1 MTWKTDEKSLVSIGE
16 SRSLVPLYQLDL
28 FTGKTAAL
36 TKAVGYDRPLHLLIG
51 YLGPTMQNIPKNLL
65 LLIAIMLG
73 VFVLFTFSAG
83 TQKGKEVSFSH
94 FMDMVESNQ
103 IADVVIKGN
112 LMTGKA
118 TNQETIISVLPRHYL
133 QLPHELYQRGVSFRF
148 EPDGTSNLF
157 FAILSSWLP
166 IILIIGVWVFF
177 MKQMQG
183 GNKIMG
189 FGKSQH
195 HKVDED
201 ARKFTF
207 ADVAGI
213 DESKAE
219 LDEIVEF
226 LKDPSKF
233 EKLGGK
239 IPTGVLLVGE
249 PGTGKTLL
257 AKAIAGEAQVA
268 FFNISGSDFVEMF
281 VGVGASRVRDL
292 FTQAREHAPG
302 IVFIDEI
309 DAVGRHRG
317 AGLGGGNDERE
328 QTLNQLLVEMDG
340 FNGNEGVIVIAAT
353 NRPDVLDSALTRPG
367 RFDRQVVVPR
377 PDMNGRQKILEIHT
391 RGLKLATG
399 VDLKMIAQ
407 ATPGFTGADLANLS
421 NESALIAARQ
431 NKLTIGMDDFEQA
444 RDKIMMGKERRSMVI
459 PETEKRTTAYHEAG
473 HAIIAALMEEV
484 DPIHKVTIIPRG
496 RALGM
501 TMLLP
506 QDEKYSQKKS
516 QLKALLVMMMGGRAA
531 EETVFNHFTTGASND
546 LEQATAIAHRMVCN
560 WGMSDVIGPV
570 HLSASQGDVFLGR
583 DILRKRNI
591 SQQLANKIDREVNRL
606 VNGAYRQA
614 VEMLKQNADA
624 LHRIAEKLIEVETV
638 NGSEIIG
645 ILNETQQK
653 PTS

>member
-1 MTWKTDEKSLVSIGE
+1 MNNV
-16 SRSLVPLYQLDL
+16 
-28 FTGKTAAL
+28 
-36 TKAVGYDRPLHLLIG
+36 
-51 YLGPTMQNIPKNLL
+51 PKNLF
-65 LLIAIMLG
+65 LLIAIVLG
-73 VFVLFTFSAG
+73 VVILFTFSAENR
-83 TQKGKEVSFSH
+83 KGREINFSQ
-94 FMDMVESNQ
+94 FMDIIENGQMSE
-103 IADVVIKGN
+103 IVIKGN
-112 LMTGKA
+112 QITGRSA
-118 TNQETIISVLPRHYL
+118 NQEPFVTSMPKYYTEMPRM
-133 QLPHELYQRGVSFRF
+133 LYKRGIHFRF
-148 EPDGTSNLF
+148 ESDGTNNLF

-201 ARKFTF
+201 AKKYTF
-207 ADVAGI
+207 DDVAGI

-226 LKDPSKF
+226 LKNPSKF
-233 EKLGGK
+233 EKLGGR

-292 FTQAREHAPG
+292 FAQARENAPG

-377 PDMNGRQKILEIHT
+377 PDMNGRQKILTIHT
-391 RGLKLATG
+391 KELKLSTD
-399 VDLKMIAQ
+399 VDLKVIAQ
-407 ATPGFTGADLANLS
+407 ATPGFTGADLANLA

-431 NKLTIGMDDFEQA
+431 NKSTIEMDDFEKS
-444 RDKIMMGKERRSMVI
+444 RDKLMMGKERRSMVI
-459 PETEKRTTAYHEAG
+459 PEEEKKTTAYHEAG
-473 HAIIAALMEEV
+473 HAIIAALLDEV
-484 DPIHKVTIIPRG
+484 DPVHKVTIIPRG
-496 RALGM
+496 RALGL

-506 QDEKYSQKKS
+506 VDDKHSQNKS
-516 QLKALLVMMMGGRAA
+516 QLEGMLVMMMGGRAA
-531 EETVFNHFTTGASND
+531 EEIVFNHFTTGASND
-546 LEQATAIAHRMVCN
+546 LERASAFANRMVCN
-560 WGMSDVIGPV
+560 WGMSDVMGPV
-570 HLSASQGDVFLGR
+570 HLAANQGEVFLGR
-583 DILRKRNI
+583 DIMRKKNI
-591 SQQLANKIDREVNRL
+591 SQKSANTIDREVNKI
-606 VNGAYRQA
+606 VNNAYQ
-614 VEMLKQNADA
+614 KA
-624 LHRIAEKLIEVETV
+624 LDLLNDNIDSLHTVTEELIEMETIS
-638 NGSEIIG
+638 GEDIISAIKKNRSLDG
-645 ILNETQQK
+645 EDA
-653 PTS
+653 

>member
-1 MTWKTDEKSLVSIGE
+1 MNKV
-16 SRSLVPLYQLDL
+16 
-28 FTGKTAAL
+28 
-36 TKAVGYDRPLHLLIG
+36 
-51 YLGPTMQNIPKNLL
+51 PKNLF
-65 LLIAIMLG
+65 LLIAIVLG
-73 VFVLFTFSAG
+73 VVILFTFSAENR
-83 TQKGKEVSFSH
+83 KGREINFSQ
-94 FMDMVESNQ
+94 FMDIVENGQMSE
-103 IADVVIKGN
+103 VVIKGTQIN
-112 LMTGKA
+112 GRSA
-118 TNQETIISVLPRHYL
+118 NQETFITSMPKYYTELPRL
-133 QLPHELYQRGVSFRF
+133 LYKRGIHFRF
-148 EPDGTSNLF
+148 ESDGSNNLF

-201 ARKFTF
+201 AKKYTF
-207 ADVAGI
+207 DDVAGI

-257 AKAIAGEAQVA
+257 TKAIAGEAQVA

-292 FTQAREHAPG
+292 FAQARENAPG

-377 PDMNGRQKILEIHT
+377 PDMNGRQKILTIHT
-391 RGLKLATG
+391 RDLKLSEN
-399 VDLKMIAQ
+399 VDLKVIAQ
-407 ATPGFTGADLANLS
+407 ATPGFTGADLANLA
-421 NESALIAARQ
+421 NESALTAARQ
-431 NKLTIGMDDFEQA
+431 NKSTIEMDDFEKS
-444 RDKIMMGKERRSMVI
+444 RDKVMMGKERRSMVI
-459 PETEKRTTAYHEAG
+459 PEEEKKTTAYHEAG
-473 HAIIAALMEEV
+473 HAIIAALLKEV
-484 DPIHKVTIIPRG
+484 DPVHKVTIIPRG
-496 RALGM
+496 RALGL

-506 QDEKYSQKKS
+506 VDDKHSQKES
-516 QLKALLVMMMGGRAA
+516 QLRGMLVMMMGGRAA
-531 EETVFNHFTTGASND
+531 EEIVFSHFTTGASND
-546 LEQATAIAHRMVCN
+546 LERAASFANRMVCN
-560 WGMSDVIGPV
+560 WGMSKTMGPV
-570 HLSASQGDVFLGR
+570 HLGANQGEVFLGR
-583 DILRKRNI
+583 DIMRKKNI
-591 SQQLANKIDREVNRL
+591 SQKSANSIDQEVNKIVNE
-606 VNGAYRQA
+606 AYQIAMDLLNENIDSLHA
-614 VEMLKQNADA
+614 VTQE
-624 LHRIAEKLIEVETV
+624 LIEMETISGEDIINIVEKSRPLD
-638 NGSEIIG
+638 GERA
-645 ILNETQQK
+645 
-653 PTS
+653 

>member
-1 MTWKTDEKSLVSIGE
+1 MNKV
-16 SRSLVPLYQLDL
+16 
-28 FTGKTAAL
+28 
-36 TKAVGYDRPLHLLIG
+36 
-51 YLGPTMQNIPKNLL
+51 PKNLF
-65 LLIAIMLG
+65 LLISIVLG
-73 VFVLFTFSAG
+73 IIILISFSSG
-83 TQKGKEVSFSH
+83 NRKGKEIPFSQ
-94 FMDMVESNQ
+94 FMDIVESGQISEVVVKGRQINGRTANQ
-103 IADVVIKGN
+103 DVFVSN
-112 LMTGKA
+112 LPKYYT
-118 TNQETIISVLPRHYL
+118 ELPRL
-133 QLPHELYQRGVSFRF
+133 LYKRGINFRF
-148 EPDGTSNLF
+148 ESDNSDNLF

-195 HKVDED
+195 TKIDED
-201 ARKFTF
+201 AKKYTF

-226 LKDPSKF
+226 LKNPSKF
-233 EKLGGK
+233 EKLGGR

-292 FTQAREHAPG
+292 FAQARENAPG

-367 RFDRQVVVPR
+367 RFDRQVVVPK
-377 PDMNGRQKILEIHT
+377 PDMNGRQKILAIHT
-391 RGLKLATG
+391 KDLTLSDDVELK
-399 VDLKMIAQ
+399 VIAQ
-407 ATPGFTGADLANLS
+407 ATPGFTGADLANLA
-421 NESALIAARQ
+421 NESALIAARL
-431 NKLTIGMDDFEQA
+431 NKSTIEMADFESA
-444 RDKIMMGKERRSMVI
+444 RDKVMLGKERRSMVI
-459 PETEKRTTAYHEAG
+459 PAEEKKTTAYHEAG
-473 HAIIAALMEEV
+473 HAIIASLLDEV

-496 RALGM
+496 RALGL

-506 QDEKYSQKKS
+506 VEDKFSQKES
-516 QLKALLVMMMGGRAA
+516 QLRGMLVMMMGGRAA
-531 EETVFNHFTTGASND
+531 EEIVFNHFTTGASND
-546 LEQATAIAHRMVCN
+546 LERAASIANRMVCN
-560 WGMSDVIGPV
+560 WGMSKIFGPV
-570 HLSASQGDVFLGR
+570 HLAANQGEVFLGR
-583 DILRKRNI
+583 DIMRKKSI
-591 SQQLANKIDREVNRL
+591 SRRSANTIDREVNKI
-606 VNGAYRQA
+606 VNDAYQKAMDLLRTNIASLHA
-614 VEMLKQNADA
+614 VSQE
-624 LHRIAEKLIEVETV
+624 LIELETI
-638 NGSEIIG
+638 NGDD
-645 ILNETQQK
+645 ILATIEKNRVHDST
-653 PTS
+653 PV

>member
-1 MTWKTDEKSLVSIGE
+1 MNKV
-16 SRSLVPLYQLDL
+16 
-28 FTGKTAAL
+28 
-36 TKAVGYDRPLHLLIG
+36 
-51 YLGPTMQNIPKNLL
+51 PKNLF
-65 LLIAIMLG
+65 LLIAIVLG
-73 VFVLFTFSAG
+73 VVILFTFSAENR
-83 TQKGKEVSFSH
+83 KGREINFSQ
-94 FMDMVESNQ
+94 FMDIVENGQMSE
-103 IADVVIKGN
+103 VVIKGTQIN
-112 LMTGKA
+112 GRSA
-118 TNQETIISVLPRHYL
+118 NQETFITSMPKYYTELPRL
-133 QLPHELYQRGVSFRF
+133 LYKRGIHFRF
-148 EPDGTSNLF
+148 ESDGSNNLF

-201 ARKFTF
+201 AKKYTF
-207 ADVAGI
+207 DDVAGI

-292 FTQAREHAPG
+292 FAQARENAPG
-302 IVFIDEI
+302 I
-309 DAVGRHRG
+309 
-317 AGLGGGNDERE
+317 GGGNDERE

-377 PDMNGRQKILEIHT
+377 PDMNGRQKILTIHT
-391 RGLKLATG
+391 RDLKLSEN
-399 VDLKMIAQ
+399 VDLKVIAQ
-407 ATPGFTGADLANLS
+407 ATPGFTGADLANLA
-421 NESALIAARQ
+421 NESALTAARQ
-431 NKLTIGMDDFEQA
+431 NKSTIEMDDFEKS
-444 RDKIMMGKERRSMVI
+444 RDKVMMGKERRSMVI
-459 PETEKRTTAYHEAG
+459 PEEEKKTTAYHEAG
-473 HAIIAALMEEV
+473 HAIIAALLKEV
-484 DPIHKVTIIPRG
+484 DPVHKVTIIPRG
-496 RALGM
+496 RALGL

-506 QDEKYSQKKS
+506 VDDKHSQKES
-516 QLKALLVMMMGGRAA
+516 QLRGMLVMMMGGRAA
-531 EETVFNHFTTGASND
+531 EEIVFSHFTTGASND
-546 LEQATAIAHRMVCN
+546 LERAASFANRMVCN
-560 WGMSDVIGPV
+560 WGMSKTMGPV
-570 HLSASQGDVFLGR
+570 HLGANQGEVFLGR
-583 DILRKRNI
+583 DIMRKKNI
-591 SQQLANKIDREVNRL
+591 SQKSANSIDQEVNKIVNE
-606 VNGAYRQA
+606 AYQIAMDLLNENIDSLHA
-614 VEMLKQNADA
+614 VTQE
-624 LHRIAEKLIEVETV
+624 LIEMETISGEDIINIVEKSRPLD
-638 NGSEIIG
+638 GERA
-645 ILNETQQK
+645 
-653 PTS
+653 

>member
-1 MTWKTDEKSLVSIGE
+1 MNK
-16 SRSLVPLYQLDL
+16 
-28 FTGKTAAL
+28 
-36 TKAVGYDRPLHLLIG
+36 
-51 YLGPTMQNIPKNLL
+51 IPKNLF
-65 LLIAIMLG
+65 LLISIILG
-73 VFVLFTFSAG
+73 VIILF
-83 TQKGKEVSFSH
+83 SFSSGQRKGNEIAFSQ
-94 FMDMVESNQ
+94 FMDIVESGQ
-103 IADVVIKGN
+103 MSEVVIKGSQLN
-112 LMTGKA
+112 GRTA
-118 TNQETIISVLPRHYL
+118 NQDLLVSNTPKYYHELPR
-133 QLPHELYQRGVSFRF
+133 ELYKRGVHFRF
-148 EPDGTSNLF
+148 ESDSSDSLF

-195 HKVDED
+195 QKVDED
-201 ARKFTF
+201 ARKYTF
-207 ADVAGI
+207 EDVAGI

-292 FTQAREHAPG
+292 FAQARENAPG

-367 RFDRQVVVPR
+367 RFDRQVMVPR
-377 PDMNGRQKILEIHT
+377 PDMNGRQKILSIHT
-391 RGLKLATG
+391 KELTLSEDVELK
-399 VDLKMIAQ
+399 VIAQ
-407 ATPGFTGADLANLS
+407 ATPGFTGADLANLA

-431 NKLTIGMDDFEQA
+431 NKSTIEMEDFETA
-444 RDKIMMGKERRSMVI
+444 RDKVMMGKERRSMVI
-459 PETEKRTTAYHEAG
+459 PEDEKKTTAYHEAG
-473 HAIIAALMEEV
+473 HAIIAALLEEV
-484 DPIHKVTIIPRG
+484 DPVHKVTIIPRG
-496 RALGM
+496 RALGL

-506 QDEKYSQKKS
+506 VDDKYSQKES
-516 QLKALLVMMMGGRAA
+516 QLRGMLIMMMGGRAA
-531 EETVFNHFTTGASND
+531 EEIVFNHFTTGASND
-546 LEQATAIAHRMVCN
+546 LERAAAFANRMVCN
-560 WGMSDVIGPV
+560 WGMSKTMGPM
-570 HLSASQGDVFLGR
+570 HLAANQGEVFLGR
-583 DILRKRNI
+583 DIMRKKSI
-591 SQQLANKIDREVNRL
+591 SRKSANLIDREVNEI
-606 VNGAYRQA
+606 VNTAYQKA
-614 VEMLKQNADA
+614 VDLLNENIDS
-624 LHRIAEKLIEVETV
+624 LHHIATELIEQETIAGEQILTILEQG
-638 NGSEIIG
+638 GSQDS
-645 ILNETQQK
+645 T
-653 PTS
+653 PA

>member
-1 MTWKTDEKSLVSIGE
+1 MAK
-16 SRSLVPLYQLDL
+16 
-28 FTGKTAAL
+28 
-36 TKAVGYDRPLHLLIG
+36 
-51 YLGPTMQNIPKNLL
+51 IPKNLFL
-65 LLIAIMLG
+65 LVAILIG
-73 VFVLFTFSAG
+73 VILLFTFSAG

-94 FMDMVESNQ
+94 FMDMVESGQFNEIVIRGNQ
-103 IADVVIKGN
+103 IVGR
-112 LMTGKA
+112 T
-118 TNQETIISVLPRHYL
+118 TTQELFTSSTPKYYTALPR
-133 QLPHELYQRGVSFRF
+133 ELYQRGVHFRY
-148 EPDGTSNLF
+148 ETDSSNNLF

-166 IILIIGVWVFF
+166 IVLIIGVWVFF
-177 MKQMQG
+177 MRQMQG
-183 GNKIMG
+183 NNKIMG

-195 HKVDED
+195 HKIDED
-201 ARKFTF
+201 AKKYTF

-257 AKAIAGEAQVA
+257 AKAIAGEAQVS

-292 FTQAREHAPG
+292 FTQARENAPG

-367 RFDRQVVVPR
+367 RFDRQVHVPR
-377 PDMNGRQKILEIHT
+377 PDVNGRQKILGIHT
-391 RGLKLATG
+391 KDLKLADD
-399 VDLKMIAQ
+399 VDLKIIAQ

-431 NKLTIGMDDFEQA
+431 NKAKIEMNDFEQA
-444 RDKIMMGKERRSMVI
+444 RDKVLMGKERRSLVI
-459 PETEKRTTAYHEAG
+459 PDDEKKTTAYHEAG
-473 HAIIAALMEEV
+473 HAIVAALLEEV
-484 DPIHKVTIIPRG
+484 DALHKVTIVPRG
-496 RALGM
+496 RALGL

-506 QDEKYSQKKS
+506 EDDKVSQKES
-516 QLKALLVMMMGGRAA
+516 QLKGLMVMMMGGRAA
-531 EETVFNHFTTGASND
+531 EEIVFNHYTTGASND
-546 LEQATAIAHRMVCN
+546 LEQAASLAHRMVCS
-560 WGMSDVIGPV
+560 WGMSEEIGPV
-570 HLSASQGDVFLGR
+570 HLNAGQNEVFLGR
-583 DILRKRNI
+583 DIMRKRNI
-591 SQQLANKIDREVNRL
+591 SQLLSNKIDREVRNV
-606 VNGAYRQA
+606 VNDAYQKA
-614 VEMLKQNADA
+614 KDILNQNMDA
-624 LHRIAEKLIEVETV
+624 LHKIATELIEQETI
-638 NGSEIIG
+638 NGNDVLELLQPQPS
-645 ILNETQQK
+645 N
-653 PTS
+653 

>member
-1 MTWKTDEKSLVSIGE
+1 MNKV
-16 SRSLVPLYQLDL
+16 
-28 FTGKTAAL
+28 
-36 TKAVGYDRPLHLLIG
+36 
-51 YLGPTMQNIPKNLL
+51 PKNLFL
-65 LLIAIMLG
+65 LVAIVLG
-73 VFVLFTFSAG
+73 VLILFTFSAENR
-83 TQKGKEVSFSH
+83 KGREINFSQ
-94 FMDMVESNQ
+94 FMDIVENGQMSE
-103 IADVVIKGN
+103 VVIKGN
-112 LMTGKA
+112 QISGRSA
-118 TNQETIISVLPRHYL
+118 NQETFVTKLPRYYTE
-133 QLPHELYQRGVSFRF
+133 LPRLLYKRGIHFRF
-148 EPDGTSNLF
+148 ESDGTNNLF

-195 HKVDED
+195 QKVDED
-201 ARKFTF
+201 AKKYTF

-226 LKDPSKF
+226 LKNPSKF

-257 AKAIAGEAQVA
+257 AKAIAGEADVA

-292 FTQAREHAPG
+292 FAQARENAPG

-377 PDMNGRQKILEIHT
+377 PDMNGRQKILGIHT
-391 RGLKLATG
+391 KELTLSTD
-399 VDLKMIAQ
+399 VDLKVIAQ
-407 ATPGFTGADLANLS
+407 ATPGFTGADLANLA
-421 NESALIAARQ
+421 NESALTAARQ
-431 NKLTIGMDDFEQA
+431 NKSTIEMDDFESA
-444 RDKIMMGKERRSMVI
+444 RDKLMMGKERRSMVV
-459 PETEKRTTAYHEAG
+459 PEEEKKTTAYHEAG
-473 HAIIAALMEEV
+473 HAIIAALLDEV
-484 DPIHKVTIIPRG
+484 DPVHKVTIIPRG
-496 RALGM
+496 QALGL

-506 QDEKYSQKKS
+506 VDDKHSQRES
-516 QLKALLVMMMGGRAA
+516 QIKGMLIMMMGGRAA
-531 EETVFNHFTTGASND
+531 EEIVFNHFTTGASND
-546 LEQATAIAHRMVCN
+546 LERAATFANHMVCN
-560 WGMSDVIGPV
+560 WGMSKELGPV
-570 HLSASQGDVFLGR
+570 HMAANQGEVFLGR
-583 DILRKRNI
+583 DKKKKKNI
-591 SQQLANKIDREVNRL
+591 SQKSANTIDQEVNKIVNE
-606 VNGAYRQA
+606 AYQKA
-614 VEMLKQNADA
+614 IDL
-624 LHRIAEKLIEVETV
+624 
-638 NGSEIIG
+638 
-645 ILNETQQK
+645 LNENIDSLHAVTQELMEMETISGQNIITTIEK
-653 PTS
+653 TRSLDGEQV